1 MYKYANFFVML
12 SLLLFCFSNETK
24 AEEILIWDDC
34 VKEAKQNNPD
44 LISAEEKLNQ
54 AKANKAIAKSKYLP
68 RISSGMS
75 GRRSETDTSDRT
87 DTYSYDITG
96 RQLLFDGFKTSYDI
110 ASAAENV
117 KSAQYS
123 YEVTSSNV
131 RLRLR
136 TAFVRLLAAQDLL
149 NITED
154 IAGRRNKNVELVKLR
169 YEAGRENKGALLTT
183 QADLSQAE
191 FEVVRAGRNI
201 DLARRRLTVEL
212 GRTQLTPII
221 VKGDFEIK
229 HPKRKKPDLELLSE
243 TNPFLHELIARKES
257 ARLGLKSAKAD
268 FFPEVYANTSAG
280 RSDSDWP
287 PRRDAWSAGVS
298 LSFPIFE
305 GGSRTAQVSRN
316 KAVLNQRAA
325 DEKSGRDGVILTLEE
340 AWKELQDGI
349 DQVGIRQKF
358 LEAGSERAKIGQAK
372 YAAGLVSFDNWI
384 IIEDDLVK
392 AQKYFLDAQAAAL
405 IAEANWAQAKGEI
418 LDEK

>member
-1 MYKYANFFVML
+1 MDKYAKIFVIL

-24 AEEILIWDDC
+24 AEEILVWDDC
-34 VKEAKQNNPD
+34 VKEAIQNNPD

-54 AKANKAIAKSKYLP
+54 AKASQSIVRSKYLP
-68 RISSGMS
+68 RISGGMS
-75 GRRSETDTSDRT
+75 GRRSDTDTGDTNS
-87 DTYSYDITG
+87 TYSYDITG
-96 RQLLFDGFKTSYDI
+96 RQLLFDGLKTSYDI

-183 QADLSQAE
+183 QAELSQAE

-201 DLARRRLTVEL
+201 NLARRRLTVEL
-212 GRTQLTPII
+212 GRTQLTPIT
-221 VKGDFEIK
+221 VKGDFKIE
-229 HPKRKKPDLELLSE
+229 HPKRGKPDLERLSE
-243 TNPFLHELIARKES
+243 TNPFLRELIARKES

-268 FFPEVYANTSAG
+268 FFPEVYANASAG

-287 PRRDAWSAGVS
+287 PRRDDWSAGVS

-305 GGSRTAQVSRN
+305 GGSRIAEVSRN
-316 KAVLNQRAA
+316 KAVFNQTLANER
-325 DEKSGRDGVILTLEE
+325 SGRDGVILTLEE
-340 AWKELQDGI
+340 AWKEW
-349 DQVGIRQKF
+349 QK
-358 LEAGSERAKIGQAK
+358 LAYR
-372 YAAGLVSFDNWI
+372 
-384 IIEDDLVK
+384 
-392 AQKYFLDAQAAAL
+392 
-405 IAEANWAQAKGEI
+405 
-418 LDEK
+418 

>member
-1 MYKYANFFVML
+1 ML

-54 AKANKAIAKSKYLP
+54 AKAGKAIARSKYLP
-68 RISSGMS
+68 RISGGMS
-75 GRRSETDTSDRT
+75 ERRSETDTRDRT

-110 ASAAENV
+110 ASATENV

-149 NITED
+149 NITKD
-154 IAGRRNKNVELVKLR
+154 IAGRRNKNVKLVKLR

-183 QADLSQAE
+183 QADLFQAE
-191 FEVVRAGRNI
+191 FEVARAGRNI
-201 DLARRRLTVEL
+201 DLAQMRLTVEL

-221 VKGDFEIK
+221 AKGDFEIK
-229 HPKRKKPDLELLSE
+229 HSKREKPDLERLSE
-243 TNPFLHELIARKES
+243 TNPFLHELIAKKEA

-268 FFPEVYANTSAG
+268 FFPEIYANTSAG
-280 RSDSDWP
+280 RTDSDWP
-287 PRRDAWSAGVS
+287 PRRDEWSAGVS

-305 GGSRTAQVSRN
+305 GGSRIAEVSRN
-316 KAVLNQRAA
+316 KAAFNQTLANER
-325 DEKSGRDGVILTLEE
+325 SGRDGVILTLEE
-340 AWKELQDGI
+340 TWKELQDRI
-349 DQVGIRQKF
+349 DEIEVRQKF
-358 LEAGSERAKIGQAK
+358 LEAGMERAKIAQAK
-372 YAAGLVSFDNWI
+372 YSTGLISFDNWT

-392 AQKYFLDAQAAAL
+392 AEKYFLDAQAAAL
-405 IAEANWAQAKGEI
+405 IAEANWIQAKGEM
-418 LDEK
+418 LDD